1 MARGIAARD
10 TIVNDGE
17 GAVFANEQGEEIE
30 LYDIIYF
37 PDGGGK
43 YEDDLKGEVD
53 TPVKGRDKCVAA
65 VMGWLENSNIPPE
78 NFEMVNA
85 PAKAAAVSIW
95 KKDKGELFAWGRYAN
110 GIRPGALGIN
120 WSNTQFA
127 KETGYTSQST
137 VSQSEN
143 IALKPSDLFTSEPMT
158 VPELLTI
165 VNKELPESLPED
177 LKLIVPAML
186 NAVARGEETYV
197 SGADQYRSIIEKYVG
212 EYAAAIAMLTGNF
225 IEGAY
230 DDVETQVLASQ
241 GVDWSDMTLVQFP
254 TSVTEALVDSYL
266 LNEERNA
273 RVAISSKAR
282 GGGAS
287 ASLASVARILDEK
300 SDKFEGGFLADNEEL
315 IHGINLLSKNSAVD
329 GVFKTGKLY
338 GFVSDADIKIIN
350 YLIKS
355 FDKDTKSLTVR
366 LKKLV
371 RFYPN
376 KENVEKTINHSNYN
390 LGYRLLA
397 SLARKVSNYLN
408 DLNPTELFRAVL
420 AQSAM
425 CQVYAI
431 TQKKGDALAFT
442 SFRVVFPATFEGKI
456 VFDANT
462 NFYST
467 DRPKGRITFKLKG

>member
-1 MARGIAARD
+1 
-10 TIVNDGE
+10 
-17 GAVFANEQGEEIE
+17 
-30 LYDIIYF
+30 
-37 PDGGGK
+37 
-43 YEDDLKGEVD
+43 
-53 TPVKGRDKCVAA
+53 
-65 VMGWLENSNIPPE
+65 
-78 NFEMVNA
+78 
-85 PAKAAAVSIW
+85 
-95 KKDKGELFAWGRYAN
+95 
-110 GIRPGALGIN
+110 
-120 WSNTQFA
+120 
-127 KETGYTSQST
+127 
-137 VSQSEN
+137 
-143 IALKPSDLFTSEPMT
+143 
-158 VPELLTI
+158 
-165 VNKELPESLPED
+165 
-177 LKLIVPAML
+177 
-186 NAVARGEETYV
+186 
-197 SGADQYRSIIEKYVG
+197 
-212 EYAAAIAMLTGNF
+212 
-225 IEGAY
+225 
-230 DDVETQVLASQ
+230 
-241 GVDWSDMTLVQFP
+241 MTLVQFP
-254 TSVTEALVDSYL
+254 TSVTQALVDSYL

-300 SDKFEGGFLADNEEL
+300 SDKFEDGFLADNEEL

-350 YLIKS
+350 YLIKE
-355 FDKDTKSLTVR
+355 FDNDTKGLTGR

-371 RFYPN
+371 KFYPN
-376 KENVEKTINHSNYN
+376 KENVEKTINHPNYN
-390 LGYRLLA
+390 LGYRILA

-408 DLNPTELFRAVL
+408 DLNPTEVFRAVL

-442 SFRVVFPATFEGKI
+442 VFRVVFPATFEGKI

>member
-1 MARGIAARD
+1 MARGIAARE

-17 GAVFANEQGEEIE
+17 GAVFANDQGEEIE

-43 YEDDLKGEVD
+43 YEDDVKGEVD
-53 TPVKGRDKCVAA
+53 VPVKGRDKSVAA
-65 VMGWLENSNIPPE
+65 VMEWLENSSISPE
-78 NFEMVNA
+78 NFDMVNA
-85 PAKAAAVSIW
+85 PAKAAAVSVW
-95 KKDKGELFAWGRYAN
+95 RKGEEYVAWGRYAN

-127 KETGYTSQST
+127 KETGYSSQST

-165 VNKELPESLPED
+165 INKELPESLPED

-186 NAVARGEETYV
+186 NAVARGEVTYV
-197 SGADQYRSIIEKYVG
+197 SGADQYRSVIEKYVG

-230 DDVETQVLASQ
+230 DDVETQVLAPQ
-241 GVDWSDMTLVQFP
+241 GADWSDMTLVQFP
-254 TSVTEALVDSYL
+254 TSVTQALVDSYL

-300 SDKFEGGFLADNEEL
+300 SDKFEDGFLADNEEL

-350 YLIKS
+350 YLIKE
-355 FDKDTKSLTVR
+355 FDNDTKGLTGR

-371 RFYPN
+371 KFYPN
-376 KENVEKTINHSNYN
+376 KENVEKTINHPNYN
-390 LGYRLLA
+390 LGYRILA

-408 DLNPTELFRAVL
+408 DLNPTEVFRAVL

-442 SFRVVFPATFEGKI
+442 VFRVVFPATFEGKI

>member
-1 MARGIAARD
+1 MARGIAARE
-10 TIVNDGE
+10 TIVTDGE
-17 GAVFANEQGEEIE
+17 GAVFANDQGEEIE

-43 YEDDLKGEVD
+43 YEDDLKGEVEV
-53 TPVKGRDKCVAA
+53 PVKGRDKCVAA
-65 VMGWLENSNIPPE
+65 VMGWLESSNIAPE
-78 NFEMVNA
+78 NFDMVNA

-95 KKDKGELFAWGRYAN
+95 RKGKGYVAWGRYAN

-127 KETGYTSQST
+127 KETGYSSQST

-158 VPELLTI
+158 VPQLLTI
-165 VNKELPESLPED
+165 INKELPDSLPED

-225 IEGAY
+225 IDGAY
-230 DDVETQVLASQ
+230 DDVETQVLAAQ
-241 GVDWSDMTLVQFP
+241 GADWSDMTLVQFP
-254 TSVTEALVDSYL
+254 TSVTQALVDSYL
-266 LNEERNA
+266 LSEDQSA

-287 ASLASVARILDEK
+287 ASLASVARILDDK
-300 SDKFEGGFLADNEEL
+300 SDKFEGGFLAKNEDL
-315 IHGINLLSKNSAVD
+315 IHGINLLSKNSSVE
-329 GVFKTGKLY
+329 GVFKCGKLY

-350 YLIKS
+350 YLIKE
-355 FDKDTKSLTVR
+355 FDNDTKGLTGR

-371 RFYPN
+371 NFYPN
-376 KENVEKTINHSNYN
+376 KENVEKTINHPNYN
-390 LGYRLLA
+390 LGYRILA
-397 SLARKVSNYLN
+397 SLARKVSNHLN

-467 DRPKGRITFKLKG
+467 DRPKGRISFKLKG